1 MSEDTEKS
9 FPSTALAEF
18 GTSPSFPAMVL
29 PDVEGFNTFLKAK
42 QTAYFQERAES
53 IREQYTALSDLAADT
68 EFLNTVDKR
77 YEPSVGKTY
86 WVYESASGVFL
97 SIVSPTEW
105 TDRTRPAIYYG
116 EFMLSGDGTW
126 QRSRDECASTSS
138 PSQQTPDNTMR
149 PGGSNNE

>member
-1 MSEDTEKS
+1 MIEDSEVKS

-29 PDVEGFNTFLKAK
+29 PDVEGFNSFLKAK
-42 QTAYFQERAES
+42 QSAYFQERAES

-77 YEPSVGKTY
+77 FEPMVGKTY

-97 SIVSPTEW
+97 SIISPAEW

-126 QRSRDECASTSS
+126 NRQTQDNQETEATGRK
-138 PSQQTPDNTMR
+138 QQ
-149 PGGSNNE
+149 